1 MKCAEKTLPLHKV
14 FSVKPKNYIDTMNK
28 KCMTLIV
35 SALVSLATPN
45 LSFAQGNRAASVG
58 NMDLNLK
65 KAIEIALA
73 ENPTIKV
80 ADKDI
85 QLKEIADKEA
95 WQALLPSVSASLSLS
110 HSIQVAAIKTAMG
123 EFKMGSDGTTTAT
136 GGLTMTLPI
145 YAPAV
150 YQNMKLTKEDILLA
164 QEKARSSRL
173 DLINQVTKAYYA
185 ALLSKDSRDVIKRS
199 YNVAKE
205 NYEVVDKKFQVG
217 KVSEYAK
224 ITAEV
229 QMRSMSSSV
238 TSAETGLNLALLR
251 LKVLMGVTT
260 NIDIN
265 INDSLKAYEKDLTLV
280 KADVNENELSNNTS
294 VRQLD
299 MNQNMLERSNKLLRT
314 NFLPT
319 VGMQLQGSYTSYS
332 NENWNVFKYKYSPSS
347 TLALSV
353 TVPIFQASNWT
364 KLKSN
369 KLQIEKLAD
378 TRTNTMRQL
387 SMAAQSY
394 RQNMLTTISKL
405 ESDREAV
412 KKADKAVTISAKRYD
427 VGRGTILELNQS
439 ETALTQ
445 AELTCRQS
453 IYDYLTNKADL
464 DYTLGRE

>member
-205 NYEVVDKKFQVG
+205 NYEVVDKKFQG
-217 KVSEYAK
+217 
-224 ITAEV
+224 
-229 QMRSMSSSV
+229 SMNSSV

-265 INDSLKAYEKDLTLV
+265 IKDSLKAYERDLTL
-280 KADVNENELSNNTS
+280 ARTDVNENELSNNTS

-299 MNQNMLERSNKLLRT
+299 MNQNMLERSNKLLKT

-332 NENWNVFKYKYSPSS
+332 NENWNVFNYRYSPSS

-412 KKADKAVTISAKRYD
+412 KKA
-427 VGRGTILELNQS
+427 LNQS

-445 AELTCRQS
+445 AELTYRQS

>member
-1 MKCAEKTLPLHKV
+1 MAGT
-14 FSVKPKNYIDTMNK
+14 
-28 KCMTLIV
+28 
-35 SALVSLATPN
+35 SALCERKP
-45 LSFAQGNRAASVG
+45 F
-58 NMDLNLK
+58 
-65 KAIEIALA
+65 
-73 ENPTIKV
+73 TIT
-80 ADKDI
+80 
-85 QLKEIADKEA
+85 QY
-95 WQALLPSVSASLSLS
+95 

-123 EFKMGSDGTTTAT
+123 EFKMGADGSTTAT

-150 YQNMKLTKEDILLA
+150 YQNMKMTKEDILLA

-185 ALLSKDSRDVIKRS
+185 ALLSKDSRDVIQRS
-199 YNVAKE
+199 YNVAKQ

-217 KVSEYAK
+217 KVSEYDK

-229 QMRSMSSSV
+229 QMRSMGSSV
-238 TSAETGLNLALLR
+238 TSAETGLTLALLR
-251 LKVLMGVTT
+251 LKVLMGIKTD
-260 NIDIN
+260 IDIN
-265 INDSLKAYEKDLTLV
+265 ITDSLKAYEKDLTLA
-280 KADVNENELSNNTS
+280 KAEVNESELSNNTS

-299 MNQNMLERSNKLLRT
+299 MSQNMLERSTKLLRT

-319 VGMQLQGSYTSYS
+319 VAMQLQGSYTSYS
-332 NENWNVFKYKYSPSS
+332 NDNWNVFKYKYSPASS
-347 TLALSV
+347 LALSV
-353 TVPIFQASNWT
+353 TIPIFQASNWT

-369 KLQIEKLAD
+369 KIQIDQLAD

-394 RQNMLTTISKL
+394 RKNMLTTITKL

-412 KKADKAVTISAKRYD
+412 RQADKAVTISAKRYD

-445 AELTCRQS
+445 AELTYHQS

>member
-1 MKCAEKTLPLHKV
+1 
-14 FSVKPKNYIDTMNK
+14 
-28 KCMTLIV
+28 MTLIV
-35 SALVSLATPN
+35 SALVTLMAPGISR
-45 LSFAQGNRAASVG
+45 AQGNGAASVG
-58 NMDLNLK
+58 NMNLNLK

-73 ENPTIKV
+73 ENPTIRV

-123 EFKMGSDGTTTAT
+123 EFKMGADGSTTAT

-150 YQNMKLTKEDILLA
+150 YQNMKMTKEDILLA

-185 ALLSKDSRDVIKRS
+185 ALLSKDSRDVIQRS
-199 YNVAKE
+199 YNVAKQ

-217 KVSEYAK
+217 KVSEYDK

-229 QMRSMSSSV
+229 QMRSMGSSV
-238 TSAETGLNLALLR
+238 TSAETGLTLALLR
-251 LKVLMGVTT
+251 LKVLMGIKTD
-260 NIDIN
+260 IDIN
-265 INDSLKAYEKDLTLV
+265 ITDSLKAYEKDLTLA
-280 KADVNENELSNNTS
+280 KAEVNESELSNNTS

-299 MNQNMLERSNKLLRT
+299 MSQNMLERSTKLLRT

-319 VGMQLQGSYTSYS
+319 VAMQLQGSYTSYS
-332 NENWNVFKYKYSPSS
+332 NDNWNVFKYKYSPASS
-347 TLALSV
+347 LALSV
-353 TVPIFQASNWT
+353 TIPIFQASNWT

-369 KLQIEKLAD
+369 KIQIDQLAD

-394 RQNMLTTISKL
+394 RKNMLTTITKL

-412 KKADKAVTISAKRYD
+412 RQADKAVTISAKRYD

-445 AELTCRQS
+445 AELTYHQS

>member
-1 MKCAEKTLPLHKV
+1 
-14 FSVKPKNYIDTMNK
+14 MNK

-45 LSFAQGNRAASVG
+45 ISHAQGNRAASVG
-58 NMDLNLK
+58 NMDLDLK

-185 ALLSKDSRDVIKRS
+185 ALLSKDSRDVIQRS

-217 KVSEYAK
+217 KVSEYDK

-229 QMRSMSSSV
+229 QMRSMGSSV

-265 INDSLKAYEKDLTLV
+265 IKDSLKAYEKNLTLA
-280 KADVNENELSNNTS
+280 KAEVNENELSNNTS

-299 MNQNMLERSNKLLRT
+299 MNQSMLERSNKLLRT

-332 NENWNVFKYKYSPSS
+332 NENWNVFNYRYSPSS

-369 KLQIEKLAD
+369 KIQIEKLAD
-378 TRTNTMRQL
+378 TRTNTIRQL

-412 KKADKAVTISAKRYD
+412 RKADKAVTISAKRYD

-445 AELTCRQS
+445 AELTYHQS

>member
-1 MKCAEKTLPLHKV
+1 MAKIIKFNTESRDLLKSGVDQLANAVKVTLGPKGRNVIIDKKFGAPQITKDGVTVAKEVELEDPFENMGAQLVKDVASKTG
-14 FSVKPKNYIDTMNK
+14 D
-28 KCMTLIV
+28 
-35 SALVSLATPN
+35 
-45 LSFAQGNRAASVG
+45 
-58 NMDLNLK
+58 
-65 KAIEIALA
+65 KA
-73 ENPTIKV
+73 
-80 ADKDI
+80 
-85 QLKEIADKEA
+85 
-95 WQALLPSVSASLSLS
+95 
-110 HSIQVAAIKTAMG
+110 G
-123 EFKMGSDGTTTAT
+123 DGTTTAT

-150 YQNMKLTKEDILLA
+150 YQNMKMTKEDILLA

-185 ALLSKDSRDVIKRS
+185 ALLSKDSRDVIQRS
-199 YNVAKE
+199 YNVAKQ

-217 KVSEYAK
+217 KVSEYDK

-229 QMRSMSSSV
+229 QMRSMGSSV
-238 TSAETGLNLALLR
+238 TSAETGLTLALLR
-251 LKVLMGVTT
+251 LKVLMGIKTD
-260 NIDIN
+260 IDIN
-265 INDSLKAYEKDLTLV
+265 ITDSLKAYEKDLTLA
-280 KADVNENELSNNTS
+280 KAEVNESELSNNTS

-299 MNQNMLERSNKLLRT
+299 MSQNMLERSTKLLRT

-319 VGMQLQGSYTSYS
+319 VAMQLQGSYTSYS
-332 NENWNVFKYKYSPSS
+332 NDNWNVFKYKYSPASS
-347 TLALSV
+347 LALSV
-353 TVPIFQASNWT
+353 TIPIFQASNWT

-369 KLQIEKLAD
+369 KIQIDQLAD

-394 RQNMLTTISKL
+394 RKNMLTTITKL

-412 KKADKAVTISAKRYD
+412 RQADKAVTISAKRYD

-445 AELTCRQS
+445 AELTYHQS

-464 DYTLGRE
+464 DYTLARE

>member
-1 MKCAEKTLPLHKV
+1 
-14 FSVKPKNYIDTMNK
+14 MNK

-35 SALVSLATPN
+35 SALVTLMAPGISR
-45 LSFAQGNRAASVG
+45 AQGNGAASVG
-58 NMDLNLK
+58 NMNLNLK

-73 ENPTIKV
+73 ENPTIRV

-123 EFKMGSDGTTTAT
+123 EFKMGADGSTTAT

-173 DLINQVTKAYYA
+173 DLVNQVTKAYYA
-185 ALLSKDSRDVIKRS
+185 ALLSKDSRDVIQRS
-199 YNVAKE
+199 YNVAKQ
-205 NYEVVDKKFQVG
+205 NYDVVDKKFQVG
-217 KVSEYAK
+217 KVSEYDK

-229 QMRSMSSSV
+229 QMRSMGSSV
-238 TSAETGLNLALLR
+238 KSAETGLNLALLR
-251 LKVLMGVTT
+251 LKVLMGIKT
-260 NIDIN
+260 NIDLTLK
-265 INDSLKAYEKDLTLV
+265 DSLKAYEKDLTLA
-280 KADVNENELSNNTS
+280 KAEVNENELTNNTS
-294 VRQLD
+294 LRQLD
-299 MNQNMLERSNKLLRT
+299 MSKTMLERSSKLLRT

-319 VGMQLQGSYTSYS
+319 VAMQLQGSYTSYS
-332 NENWNVFKYKYSPSS
+332 NDNWNVFNYKYSPASS
-347 TLALSV
+347 LALSV
-353 TVPIFQASNWT
+353 TIPIFQASNWT

-369 KLQIEKLAD
+369 KVQIDQLAD

-394 RQNMLTTISKL
+394 RQNMLTTISKI

-412 KKADKAVTISAKRYD
+412 RQADKAVTISSKRYD

-445 AELTCRQS
+445 AELTYHQS

>member
-1 MKCAEKTLPLHKV
+1 
-14 FSVKPKNYIDTMNK
+14 MNK

-35 SALVSLATPN
+35 SALVSLVTPN
-45 LSFAQGNRAASVG
+45 ISHAQGNSAAYVG

-217 KVSEYAK
+217 KVSEYDK

-229 QMRSMSSSV
+229 QMRSMNSSV

-251 LKVLMGVTT
+251 LKVLMGIKTD
-260 NIDIN
+260 IDIN
-265 INDSLKAYEKDLTLV
+265 IRDSLKAYEKDLTLA

-299 MNQNMLERSNKLLRT
+299 MNQNMLERSNKLLKT

-332 NENWNVFKYKYSPSS
+332 NENWNVFNYRYSPSS

-369 KLQIEKLAD
+369 KIQIEKLAD

-412 KKADKAVTISAKRYD
+412 RKADKAVTISAKRYD

-445 AELTCRQS
+445 AELTYHQS